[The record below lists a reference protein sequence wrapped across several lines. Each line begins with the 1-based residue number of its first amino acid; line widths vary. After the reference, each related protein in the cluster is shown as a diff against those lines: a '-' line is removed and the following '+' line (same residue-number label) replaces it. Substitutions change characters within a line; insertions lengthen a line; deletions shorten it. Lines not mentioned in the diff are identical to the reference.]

1 VKRRMTA
8 VLLADVVGYS
18 RLMSTDEDATH
29 IMLAEC
35 FGGMIEPKITE
46 HGGHLIRSSG
56 DGLLVE
62 FNSALDAVRCGTE
75 IQHELRTR
83 NAGVATEQRFQMRIG
98 VNAGDVIV
106 DERDIYGNSVNIA
119 ARLETL
125 AEPGELFV
133 TNTVRDQLLGH
144 PDLAFE
150 DRGRH
155 RVKNIDAPIQV
166 FRVTLAQ
173 DRKTLSPWQRV
184 QLAARERLAF
194 FRTSRP
200 IFATSVLAILVAVA
214 AIIGVPV
221 WRGQHAQSV
230 HASIMVLPFRS
241 MSNDPDE
248 GYFADAVTDDLTTDL
263 SRMSDTTVIARATA
277 FTYKG
282 KIVDPRQIGQ
292 DCDVRYLLEGSIRKV
307 GTKVQANTHLVDARS
322 AVAIWADQFDSDVTD
337 LFELQEAV
345 TGRIA
350 SSLGIQ
356 LVKAESRRRDRS
368 KDPNAIDLRL
378 RAMAILIE
386 SITPQH
392 NLAARKYLQEAV
404 SLSPLSANAW
414 SQLAD
419 VLMRDYLN
427 RWNEAA
433 KNTEARQDLLKQA
446 EDALQKAFSLD
457 PTLAMNHMDDGFIRR
472 AKGDHQGALD
482 AFDRAL
488 ALDPNLAL
496 GYAQKANQ
504 LVLTGRPKE
513 APALAL
519 KAIRLSPRD
528 PGISVFYWVLGR
540 AYFAMRNY
548 DEAII
553 WLRKSVAER
562 PVWYNQAHLAS
573 AFALSGHAA
582 DADATLKEFSRALP
596 GYTLER
602 IQKIYLDEIPNKNPA
617 FQETLQELYKG
628 LQQAGLTK

>member
-29 IMLAEC
+29 EMLTEC
-35 FGGMIEPKITE
+35 FGGLIEPKISE

-62 FNSALDAVRCGTE
+62 FDSALDAVRCGIE
-75 IQHELRTR
+75 IQQQLSTR
-83 NAGVATEQRFQMRIG
+83 NAGVGAEHRFQMRIG

-125 AEPGELFV
+125 AEPGDLFV

-150 DRGRH
+150 DRGWH
-155 RVKNIDAPIQV
+155 RLKNIEPPIQV
-166 FRVTLAQ
+166 FRVTSAQ
-173 DRKTLSPWQRV
+173 EQKTLSLLRRMR
-184 QLAARERLAF
+184 LAARRCLALF
-194 FRTSRP
+194 PTPRP
-200 IFATSVLAILVAVA
+200 IVVVSALVLA
-214 AIIGVPV
+214 AIIGALPV
-221 WRGQHAQSV
+221 WRGKSPHSAQ
-230 HASIMVLPFRS
+230 ASIMVLPFRS
-241 MSNDPDE
+241 MSNDPEE

-263 SRMSDTTVIARATA
+263 SRMTDTVVIARATA

-282 KIVDPRQIGQ
+282 KVVDPRQIGQ
-292 DCDVRYLLEGSIRKV
+292 DCDVRYLLEGSIRKI

-356 LVKAESRRRDRS
+356 LVKAESRRRGRS
-368 KDPNAIDLRL
+368 SDPNAVDMRL
-378 RAMAILIE
+378 RAMALLID
-386 SITPQH
+386 SITPPH
-392 NLAARKYLQEAV
+392 NLAARKYLQESV
-404 SLSPLSANAW
+404 RLSPLSAIAW

-427 RWNEAA
+427 RWNEAEKDA
-433 KNTEARQDLLKQA
+433 TARKNLLAQA
-446 EDALQKAFSLD
+446 EDALQKAFALD
-457 PTLAMNHMDDGFIRR
+457 PSIALSHMDDGFIRR

-488 ALDPNLAL
+488 QLDPNLSLA
-496 GYAQKANQ
+496 YAQKANQ
-504 LVLTGRPKE
+504 LVLTGHPEE
-513 APALAL
+513 APPLVL
-519 KAIRLSPRD
+519 KAIRLNPRD
-528 PGISVFYWVLGR
+528 PNIGPIYWVLGR
-540 AYFAMRNY
+540 AKFATKNY

-562 PVWYNQAHLAS
+562 QNVWFSRAHLVS
-573 AFALSGHAA
+573 AFALTGNQA
-582 DADATLKEFSRALP
+582 DAAAALKDFDNVLP
-596 GYTLER
+596 GYSLAR
-602 IQKIYLDEIPNKNPA
+602 IQDIYLQEIPNKDPA
-617 FQETLQELYKG
+617 FQKTLQELYKG
-628 LQQAGLTK
+628 LQLAGMK

>member
-18 RLMSTDEDATH
+18 RLMSTDEEATH
-29 IMLAEC
+29 VMLAEC
-35 FGGMIEPKITE
+35 FGNLIQPKISE

-62 FNSALDAVRCGTE
+62 FDSAHDAVRCGIE
-75 IQHELRTR
+75 IQQELSAR
-83 NAGVATEQRFQMRIG
+83 NAGVGMEHRFQMRIG

-119 ARLETL
+119 ARLEAL

-133 TNTVRDQLLGH
+133 PNTVRDQLLGH

-155 RVKNIDAPIQV
+155 RLKNIDPPIQV
-166 FRVTLAQ
+166 FRVTRAQ
-173 DRKTLSPWQRV
+173 EQKTHSLLGRV
-184 QLAARERLAF
+184 RLAARRSLSLFSTPA
-194 FRTSRP
+194 R
-200 IFATSVLAILVAVA
+200 ILMVSVVAVA
-214 AIIGVPV
+214 AIIGVPPL
-221 WRGQHAQSV
+221 WRAQNAHSA

-263 SRMSDTTVIARATA
+263 SRMADTVVIARATA

-282 KIVDPRQIGQ
+282 KVVDPRQIGQ
-292 DCDVRYLLEGSIRKV
+292 DCDVRYLLEGSIRKI

-322 AVAIWADQFDSDVTD
+322 AVAIWSDQFDSDVTD

-356 LVKAESRRRDRS
+356 LVKAESRRRDQSR
-368 KDPNAIDLRL
+368 DPNATDMRL

-392 NLAARKYLQEAV
+392 NLAARKYLEEAV
-404 SLSPLSANAW
+404 SLSPLSANTW

-433 KNTEARQDLLKQA
+433 TDATAREDLLTKA
-446 EDALQKAFSLD
+446 EDALKKAFSLD
-457 PTLAMNHMDDGFIRR
+457 PTIALSHMDDGFIRR
-472 AKGDHQGALD
+472 AKGDHHGALD

-496 GYAQKANQ
+496 AYTQKANQ
-504 LVLTGRPKE
+504 LVLTGHPQE
-513 APALAL
+513 APPLVM
-519 KAIRLSPRD
+519 KAIRLNPRD
-528 PGISVFYWVLGR
+528 PTISVSYWVLGR
-540 AYFAMRNY
+540 AYFAMKKY
-548 DEAII
+548 DEAIL

-562 PVWYNQAHLAS
+562 PTVWFSRAHLVS
-573 AFALSGHAA
+573 AFALTGNGT
-582 DADATLKEFSRALP
+582 DATTALKDFDNALP
-596 GYTLER
+596 GYTLAR
-602 IQKIYLDEIPNKNPA
+602 IQDIYLQEIPNKDPA
-617 FQETLQELYKG
+617 FQNTLQELYKG
-628 LQQAGLTK
+628 LQLAGMK

>member
-29 IMLAEC
+29 LMLTEC
-35 FGGMIEPKITE
+35 FGGLIDPKISE
-46 HGGHLIRSSG
+46 HGGRLIRSSG

-62 FNSALDAVRCGTE
+62 FDSALDAVRCGIE
-75 IQHELRTR
+75 IQQGLSTR
-83 NAGVATEQRFQMRIG
+83 NAGVSTEHRFQMRIG

-150 DRGRH
+150 DRGWH
-155 RVKNIDAPIQV
+155 RLKNIDPPIQV
-166 FRVTLAQ
+166 FRVTSAQ
-173 DRKTLSPWQRV
+173 EQKTLSLLRRV
-184 QLAARERLAF
+184 RLAARRYLAF
-194 FRTSRP
+194 FPTPRP
-200 IFATSVLAILVAVA
+200 IVVVSALVLA
-214 AIIGVPV
+214 AIIGALPV
-221 WRGQHAQSV
+221 WRGKNPQSAQ
-230 HASIMVLPFRS
+230 ASIMVLPFRS

-263 SRMSDTTVIARATA
+263 SRMTDTVVIARATA

-282 KIVDPRQIGQ
+282 KVVDPRQIGQ
-292 DCDVRYLLEGSIRKV
+292 DCDVRYLLEGSIRKI

-350 SSLGIQ
+350 ASLGIQ
-356 LVKAESRRRDRS
+356 LIKAESRRRGRS
-368 KDPNAIDLRL
+368 TDPNAVDMRL
-378 RAMAILIE
+378 RAMAILID
-386 SITPQH
+386 SITPLH
-392 NLAARKYLQEAV
+392 NLAARKYLQESV
-404 SLSPLSANAW
+404 RLSPLSAIAW

-427 RWNEAA
+427 RWNEAEKDA
-433 KNTEARQDLLKQA
+433 EARKGLLRQA
-446 EDALQKAFSLD
+446 EDALQKAFTLD
-457 PTLAMNHMDDGFIRR
+457 PTIALSHMDDGFIRR

-488 ALDPNLAL
+488 QLDPNLAL
-496 GYAQKANQ
+496 AYAQKANQ
-504 LVLTGRPKE
+504 LVLTGHPHE
-513 APALAL
+513 APPLAL
-519 KAIRLSPRD
+519 KAMRLSPLD
-528 PGISVFYWVLGR
+528 PSRNVFSWVLGR
-540 AYFAMRNY
+540 AYFAMKNY
-548 DEAII
+548 DDAII

-562 PVWYNQAHLAS
+562 PTVWFPRAHLVS
-573 AFALSGHAA
+573 AFALTGNGTDAA
-582 DADATLKEFSRALP
+582 AALKDFDNALP
-596 GYTLER
+596 GYTLAR
-602 IQKIYLDEIPNKNPA
+602 IQEIYLQEIPNKDPA
-617 FQETLQELYKG
+617 FQQTLQELFKG
-628 LQQAGLTK
+628 LQQAGMK

>member
-18 RLMSTDEDATH
+18 RLMSTDEEATH
-29 IMLAEC
+29 VMLAEC
-35 FGGMIEPKITE
+35 FGSLIEPKISE

-62 FNSALDAVRCGTE
+62 FDSALDAVRCGIE
-75 IQHELRTR
+75 IQQELTTR
-83 NAGVATEQRFQMRIG
+83 NAGVGAEHRFQMRIG

-125 AEPGELFV
+125 AEPGDLFV

-155 RVKNIDAPIQV
+155 RLKNIDPPIQV
-166 FRVTLAQ
+166 FRVTHANEQ
-173 DRKTLSPWQRV
+173 NTLSLLRRV
-184 QLAARERLAF
+184 RFAARRRFALF
-194 FRTSRP
+194 STPRR
-200 IFATSVLAILVAVA
+200 IFVVSVLAVAL
-214 AIIGVPV
+214 IIGALPV
-221 WRGQHAQSV
+221 WRGQNAHSAQ
-230 HASIMVLPFRS
+230 ASIMVLPFRS
-241 MSNDPDE
+241 MSNDPE
-248 GYFADAVTDDLTTDL
+248 ESYFADAVTDDVTTDL
-263 SRMSDTTVIARATA
+263 SRLADTVVIARATA

-292 DCDVRYLLEGSIRKV
+292 DCDVRYLLEGSIRKI

-322 AVAIWADQFDSDVTD
+322 AVAIWSDQFDSDVTD

-356 LVKAESRRRDRS
+356 LIKAESRRRDQSR
-368 KDPNAIDLRL
+368 DPNATDMRL

-392 NLAARKYLQEAV
+392 NLAARKYLEEAV
-404 SLSPLSANAW
+404 SLSPLSARAW

-433 KNTEARQDLLKQA
+433 KDAKAREDLLTKA
-446 EDALQKAFSLD
+446 EDALKKAFNLD
-457 PTLAMNHMDDGFIRR
+457 PTIALTHMDDGFIRR
-472 AKGDHQGALD
+472 AKGDHHGALD

-496 GYAQKANQ
+496 AYTQKANQ
-504 LVLTGRPKE
+504 LVLTGHPQE
-513 APALAL
+513 APALVM
-519 KAIRLSPRD
+519 KAIRLNPRD
-528 PGISVFYWVLGR
+528 PAISVAYWVLGR
-540 AYFAMRNY
+540 AYFAMKKY
-548 DEAII
+548 DEAIL

-562 PVWYNQAHLAS
+562 DSVWFSRAHLVS
-573 AFALSGHAA
+573 AFALTGNATDAA
-582 DADATLKEFSRALP
+582 AALKDFDNALP
-596 GYTLER
+596 GYTLSR
-602 IQKIYLDEIPNKNPA
+602 IQDIYLHEIPNKDPA
-617 FQETLQELYKG
+617 FQNTLQELYKG
-628 LQQAGLTK
+628 LQLAGMK

>member
-1 VKRRMTA
+1 
-8 VLLADVVGYS
+8 
-18 RLMSTDEDATH
+18 
-29 IMLAEC
+29 
-35 FGGMIEPKITE
+35 
-46 HGGHLIRSSG
+46 
-56 DGLLVE
+56 
-62 FNSALDAVRCGTE
+62 
-75 IQHELRTR
+75 
-83 NAGVATEQRFQMRIG
+83 
-98 VNAGDVIV
+98 
-106 DERDIYGNSVNIA
+106 
-119 ARLETL
+119 
-125 AEPGELFV
+125 
-133 TNTVRDQLLGH
+133 
-144 PDLAFE
+144 
-150 DRGRH
+150 
-155 RVKNIDAPIQV
+155 
-166 FRVTLAQ
+166 
-173 DRKTLSPWQRV
+173 
-184 QLAARERLAF
+184 
-194 FRTSRP
+194 
-200 IFATSVLAILVAVA
+200 
-214 AIIGVPV
+214 VPV

-457 PTLAMNHMDDGFIRR
+457 PTIAMNHMDDGFIRR

-504 LVLTGRPKE
+504 LVLTGRAKE
-513 APALAL
+513 APPLVL

-562 PVWYNQAHLAS
+562 SVWYNWAHLAS
-573 AFALSGHAA
+573 AFALSGHGP
-582 DADATLKEFSRALP
+582 DADATLKEFSSALP

-602 IQKIYLDEIPNKNPA
+602 IQNIYRDEIPNKNPA

>member
-29 IMLAEC
+29 LMLTEC
-35 FGGMIEPKITE
+35 FGGLIDPKISE
-46 HGGHLIRSSG
+46 HGGRLIRSSG

-62 FNSALDAVRCGTE
+62 FDSALDAVRCGIE
-75 IQHELRTR
+75 IQQGLSTR
-83 NAGVATEQRFQMRIG
+83 NAGVSTEHRFQMRIG

-150 DRGRH
+150 DRGWH
-155 RVKNIDAPIQV
+155 RLKNIEPQIQV
-166 FRVTLAQ
+166 FRVTRAQ
-173 DRKTLSPWQRV
+173 EQKTLSPLRRV
-184 QLAARERLAF
+184 RLAVRRCLALF
-194 FRTSRP
+194 PTPRP
-200 IFATSVLAILVAVA
+200 IIVVSALALA
-214 AIIGVPV
+214 AIIGALPV
-221 WRGQHAQSV
+221 WRGKNPNSAQ
-230 HASIMVLPFRS
+230 ASIMVLPFRS
-241 MSNDPDE
+241 MSNDPEE

-263 SRMSDTTVIARATA
+263 SRMSDTVVIARATA

-282 KIVDPRQIGQ
+282 KVVDPRQIGQ
-292 DCDVRYLLEGSIRKV
+292 DCDVRYLLEGSIRKI

-356 LVKAESRRRDRS
+356 LVKAESRRRERS
-368 KDPNAIDLRL
+368 SDPNAVDMRL
-378 RAMAILIE
+378 RAMAILID

-392 NLAARKYLQEAV
+392 NLAARKYLQESV
-404 SLSPLSANAW
+404 RLSPLSAIAW

-427 RWNEAA
+427 RWNDAEKDA
-433 KNTEARQDLLKQA
+433 TARKDLLRQA
-446 EDALQKAFSLD
+446 EDALQKAFTLD
-457 PTLAMNHMDDGFIRR
+457 PTIALSHMDDGFIRR

-488 ALDPNLAL
+488 ELDPNLAL
-496 GYAQKANQ
+496 AYAQKANQ
-504 LVLTGRPKE
+504 LVLTGHPKE
-513 APALAL
+513 APPLAL
-519 KAIRLSPRD
+519 KAIRLSPLD
-528 PGISVFYWVLGR
+528 PSRNVFSWVLGR

-548 DEAII
+548 DDAIV

-562 PVWYNQAHLAS
+562 PTVWFSRAHLVS
-573 AFALSGHAA
+573 AFALTGNAA
-582 DADATLKEFSRALP
+582 DAAGALKDFDNALP
-596 GYTLER
+596 GYTLAR
-602 IQKIYLDEIPNKNPA
+602 IQDIYLQEIPSKDPA
-617 FQETLQELYKG
+617 FQKTLQELYKG
-628 LQQAGLTK
+628 LQQAGMK

>member
-1 VKRRMTA
+1 MKRRMTA

-29 IMLAEC
+29 MMLTEC
-35 FGGMIEPKITE
+35 FGGMIEPKISE

-62 FNSALDAVRCGTE
+62 FDSALDAVRCGIE

-83 NAGVATEQRFQMRIG
+83 NAGVDTEHRFQMRIG

-166 FRVTLAQ
+166 FRVTRAQ
-173 DRKTLSPWQRV
+173 DRKTPLSWRRV
-184 QLAARERLAF
+184 RLAARRGLDTFFNTSSDWSPMASWWPSRRSSALAGLAW
-194 FRTSRP
+194 P
-200 IFATSVLAILVAVA
+200 NAHSV
-214 AIIGVPV
+214 
-221 WRGQHAQSV
+221 Q
-230 HASIMVLPFRS
+230 ASIMVLPFRS
-241 MSNDPDE
+241 MSNDPEE

-263 SRMSDTTVIARATA
+263 SRMSDTVVIARATA

-356 LVKAESRRRDRS
+356 LVKAESRRRERS

-378 RAMAILIE
+378 RAMAIL
-386 SITPQH
+386 
-392 NLAARKYLQEAV
+392 
-404 SLSPLSANAW
+404 
-414 SQLAD
+414 D
-419 VLMRDYLN
+419 
-427 RWNEAA
+427 
-433 KNTEARQDLLKQA
+433 
-446 EDALQKAFSLD
+446 
-457 PTLAMNHMDDGFIRR
+457 
-472 AKGDHQGALD
+472 
-482 AFDRAL
+482 
-488 ALDPNLAL
+488 
-496 GYAQKANQ
+496 
-504 LVLTGRPKE
+504 
-513 APALAL
+513 
-519 KAIRLSPRD
+519 
-528 PGISVFYWVLGR
+528 
-540 AYFAMRNY
+540 
-548 DEAII
+548 
-553 WLRKSVAER
+553 
-562 PVWYNQAHLAS
+562 
-573 AFALSGHAA
+573 
-582 DADATLKEFSRALP
+582 
-596 GYTLER
+596 
-602 IQKIYLDEIPNKNPA
+602 
-617 FQETLQELYKG
+617 
-628 LQQAGLTK
+628 

>member
-18 RLMSTDEDATH
+18 RLMSTDEEATH
-29 IMLAEC
+29 EMLTEC
-35 FGGMIEPKITE
+35 FGGLIEPKISE
-46 HGGHLIRSSG
+46 HGGRLIRSSG

-62 FNSALDAVRCGTE
+62 FDSALDAVRCGIE
-75 IQHELRTR
+75 IQRELSTR
-83 NAGVATEQRFQMRIG
+83 NAGVSAEHRFQMRIG

-150 DRGRH
+150 DRGWH
-155 RVKNIDAPIQV
+155 RLKNIDPPIQV
-166 FRVTLAQ
+166 FRVTSAQ
-173 DRKTLSPWQRV
+173 EQKTLSLLRRMR
-184 QLAARERLAF
+184 LAARRYLALF
-194 FRTSRP
+194 PTPRP
-200 IFATSVLAILVAVA
+200 IVVVSALVLA
-214 AIIGVPV
+214 AIIGALPV
-221 WRGQHAQSV
+221 WRAKSPHSAQ
-230 HASIMVLPFRS
+230 ASIMVLPFRS
-241 MSNDPDE
+241 MSNDPEE

-263 SRMSDTTVIARATA
+263 SRMTDTVVIARATA

-282 KIVDPRQIGQ
+282 KVVDPRQIGQ
-292 DCDVRYLLEGSIRKV
+292 DCDVRYLLEGSIRKI

-356 LVKAESRRRDRS
+356 LVKAESRRRGRS
-368 KDPNAIDLRL
+368 SDPNAVDMRL
-378 RAMAILIE
+378 RAMAILID
-386 SITPQH
+386 SITPPH
-392 NLAARKYLQEAV
+392 NLAARKYLQESV
-404 SLSPLSANAW
+404 RLSPLSAIAW

-427 RWNEAA
+427 RWNEAEKDA
-433 KNTEARQDLLKQA
+433 AARKGLLSQA
-446 EDALQKAFSLD
+446 EDALQQAFALD
-457 PTLAMNHMDDGFIRR
+457 PTIALSHMDDGFIRR

-488 ALDPNLAL
+488 QLDPNLAL
-496 GYAQKANQ
+496 AYAQKANQ
-504 LVLTGRPKE
+504 LVLTGHPQE
-513 APALAL
+513 APPLAM

-528 PGISVFYWVLGR
+528 PAISVFYWVLGR
-540 AYFAMRNY
+540 AKFATKNY
-548 DEAII
+548 DEAIV

-562 PVWYNQAHLAS
+562 PTVWFSRAHLVS
-573 AFALSGHAA
+573 AFALTGNATDAA
-582 DADATLKEFSRALP
+582 AALNDFSNAVP
-596 GYTLER
+596 GYTLAR
-602 IQKIYLDEIPNKNPA
+602 IQDIYLNEIPNKDPA
-617 FQETLQELYKG
+617 FQQTLQELYKG
-628 LQQAGLTK
+628 LQQAGMK

>member
-1 VKRRMTA
+1 
-8 VLLADVVGYS
+8 
-18 RLMSTDEDATH
+18 MSTDEEATH
-29 IMLAEC
+29 VMLAEC
-35 FGGMIEPKITE
+35 FGSLIEPKISE

-62 FNSALDAVRCGTE
+62 FDSALDAVRCGIE
-75 IQHELRTR
+75 IQRELSTR
-83 NAGVATEQRFQMRIG
+83 NAAVDIKRRFQMRIG

-150 DRGRH
+150 DRGWH
-155 RVKNIDAPIQV
+155 RLKNIEPQIQV
-166 FRVTLAQ
+166 FRVTRAQ
-173 DRKTLSPWQRV
+173 EQKTLSPLRRV
-184 QLAARERLAF
+184 RLAVRRCLALF
-194 FRTSRP
+194 PTPRP
-200 IFATSVLAILVAVA
+200 IVVVSALVLA
-214 AIIGVPV
+214 AIIGALPV
-221 WRGQHAQSV
+221 WRGKNPNSAQ
-230 HASIMVLPFRS
+230 ASIMVLPFRS
-241 MSNDPDE
+241 MSNDPEE

-263 SRMSDTTVIARATA
+263 SRMSDTVVIARATA

-282 KIVDPRQIGQ
+282 KVVDPRQIGQ
-292 DCDVRYLLEGSIRKV
+292 DCDVRYLLEGSIRKI

-322 AVAIWADQFDSDVTD
+322 AVAIWADQFDSDITD

-356 LVKAESRRRDRS
+356 LVKAESRRRERS
-368 KDPNAIDLRL
+368 SDPNAVDMRL
-378 RAMAILIE
+378 RAMAILID

-392 NLAARKYLQEAV
+392 NLAARKYLQESV
-404 SLSPLSANAW
+404 RLSPLSAIAW

-427 RWNEAA
+427 RWNDAEKDA
-433 KNTEARQDLLKQA
+433 TARKDLLRQA
-446 EDALQKAFSLD
+446 EDALQKAFTLD
-457 PTLAMNHMDDGFIRR
+457 PTIALSHMDDGFIRR

-488 ALDPNLAL
+488 ELDPNLAL
-496 GYAQKANQ
+496 AYAQKANQ
-504 LVLTGRPKE
+504 LVLTGHPKE
-513 APALAL
+513 APPLAL
-519 KAIRLSPRD
+519 KAIRLSPLD
-528 PGISVFYWVLGR
+528 PSRNVFSWVLGR

-548 DEAII
+548 DDAIV

-562 PVWYNQAHLAS
+562 PTVWFSRAHLVS
-573 AFALSGHAA
+573 AFALTGNAA
-582 DADATLKEFSRALP
+582 DAAGALKDFDNALP
-596 GYTLER
+596 GYTLAR
-602 IQKIYLDEIPNKNPA
+602 IQDIYLQEIPNKDPA
-617 FQETLQELYKG
+617 FQKTLQELYKG
-628 LQQAGLTK
+628 LQQAGMR

>member
-29 IMLAEC
+29 VMLTEC
-35 FGGMIEPKITE
+35 FGGMIEPKISE

-56 DGLLVE
+56 DGLLIE
-62 FNSALDAVRCGTE
+62 FDSALDAVRCGIE
-75 IQHELRTR
+75 IQQELRTR
-83 NAGVATEQRFQMRIG
+83 NASVDTEHRFQMRIG

-133 TNTVRDQLLGH
+133 TNSVRDQLLGH

-155 RVKNIDAPIQV
+155 RVKNIDAPIHV
-166 FRVTLAQ
+166 FRVSGAQ
-173 DRKTLSPWQRV
+173 EEKTPSLLRRV
-184 QLAARERLAF
+184 RLAARRGLDLFSAP
-194 FRTSRP
+194 RP
-200 IFATSVLAILVAVA
+200 IFVASILAVA
-214 AIIGVPV
+214 AIVGALQV
-221 WRGQHAQSV
+221 WHGERMHSAQ
-230 HASIMVLPFRS
+230 ASIMVLPFRS
-241 MSNDPDE
+241 MSNNLEE

-263 SRMSDTTVIARATA
+263 SRMTDTVVIARATA

-307 GTKVQANTHLVDARS
+307 GTKVQANAHLVDART
-322 AVAIWADQFDSDVTD
+322 AVAIWADQFDSDITD

-356 LVKAESRRRDRS
+356 LVKAESRRREQT

-386 SITPQH
+386 SITPPH
-392 NLAARKYLQEAV
+392 NLAARKYLQESV
-404 SLSPLSANAW
+404 RLSPLSANAW

-419 VLMRDYLN
+419 VLMRDYWN
-427 RWNEAA
+427 FWNEAEKDA
-433 KNTEARQDLLKQA
+433 YARADLLKQA

-457 PTLAMNHMDDGFIRR
+457 PTVALSHMDDGFIRR

-504 LVLTGRPKE
+504 LVFMGHPQE
-513 APALAL
+513 APPLVL

-528 PGISVFYWVLGR
+528 PAISIFYWVMGR
-540 AYFAMRNY
+540 AYFAMKNY
-548 DEAII
+548 DEAIL

-562 PVWYNQAHLAS
+562 PTVWFSRAHLVS
-573 AFALSGHAA
+573 AFALTGNGTDAA
-582 DADATLKEFSRALP
+582 AALKDFRNTLP
-596 GYTLER
+596 GYTLTR
-602 IQKIYLDEIPNKNPA
+602 IQDIYLKETFNKHPA
-617 FQETLQELYKG
+617 FETTLQELYKG
-628 LQQAGLTK
+628 LQQAGMK

>member
-1 VKRRMTA
+1 
-8 VLLADVVGYS
+8 
-18 RLMSTDEDATH
+18 
-29 IMLAEC
+29 
-35 FGGMIEPKITE
+35 
-46 HGGHLIRSSG
+46 
-56 DGLLVE
+56 
-62 FNSALDAVRCGTE
+62 
-75 IQHELRTR
+75 
-83 NAGVATEQRFQMRIG
+83 
-98 VNAGDVIV
+98 
-106 DERDIYGNSVNIA
+106 
-119 ARLETL
+119 
-125 AEPGELFV
+125 
-133 TNTVRDQLLGH
+133 
-144 PDLAFE
+144 
-150 DRGRH
+150 
-155 RVKNIDAPIQV
+155 
-166 FRVTLAQ
+166 
-173 DRKTLSPWQRV
+173 
-184 QLAARERLAF
+184 
-194 FRTSRP
+194 
-200 IFATSVLAILVAVA
+200 
-214 AIIGVPV
+214 
-221 WRGQHAQSV
+221 
-230 HASIMVLPFRS
+230 

-504 LVLTGRPKE
+504 LVLTGRAKE

-562 PVWYNQAHLAS
+562 PVW
-573 AFALSGHAA
+573 
-582 DADATLKEFSRALP
+582 
-596 GYTLER
+596 
-602 IQKIYLDEIPNKNPA
+602 
-617 FQETLQELYKG
+617 
-628 LQQAGLTK
+628 

>member
-1 VKRRMTA
+1 MKRRMTA

-29 IMLAEC
+29 VMLTEC
-35 FGGMIEPKITE
+35 FGGLIEPKISE

-56 DGLLVE
+56 DGLLIE
-62 FNSALDAVRCGTE
+62 FDSALDAVRCGIE
-75 IQHELRTR
+75 IQQELRTR
-83 NAGVATEQRFQMRIG
+83 NASVDTEHRFQMRIG

-133 TNTVRDQLLGH
+133 TNSVRDQLLGH

-155 RVKNIDAPIQV
+155 RLKNIDPPIHV
-166 FRVTLAQ
+166 FRVSGAQ
-173 DRKTLSPWQRV
+173 EEKTLSLLRRV
-184 QLAARERLAF
+184 RLAARRGLELFSAP
-194 FRTSRP
+194 RP
-200 IFATSVLAILVAVA
+200 IFVASILAVA
-214 AIIGVPV
+214 AIVGALQV
-221 WRGQHAQSV
+221 WHGERMHSAQ
-230 HASIMVLPFRS
+230 ASIMVLPFRS
-241 MSNDPDE
+241 MSNDLEE

-263 SRMSDTTVIARATA
+263 SRMSDTVVIARATA

-292 DCDVRYLLEGSIRKV
+292 DCDVRYLLEGSIRKI
-307 GTKVQANTHLVDARS
+307 GTKVQANAHLVDAHS
-322 AVAIWADQFDSDVTD
+322 AVAIWADQFDSDITD

-356 LVKAESRRRDRS
+356 LVKAESRRREQT
-368 KDPNAIDLRL
+368 KDPNAIDMRL

-386 SITPQH
+386 SITPPH
-392 NLAARKYLQEAV
+392 NLAARKYLQESV
-404 SLSPLSANAW
+404 RLSPLSANAW

-419 VLMRDYLN
+419 VLMRDYWN
-427 RWNEAA
+427 FWNEAEKDA
-433 KNTEARQDLLKQA
+433 NARADLLKQA

-457 PTLAMNHMDDGFIRR
+457 PTVALSHMDDGFIRR

-488 ALDPNLAL
+488 ALDSNLAL

-504 LVLTGRPKE
+504 LVFMGHPQE
-513 APALAL
+513 APPLVL

-528 PGISVFYWVLGR
+528 PAISIFYWVLGR
-540 AYFAMRNY
+540 AYFAMKNY
-548 DEAII
+548 DEAIL

-562 PVWYNQAHLAS
+562 PTVWFSRAHLVS
-573 AFALSGHAA
+573 AFALTGNGTDAA
-582 DADATLKEFSRALP
+582 AALKDFTNALP
-596 GYTLER
+596 GYTLTR
-602 IQKIYLDEIPNKNPA
+602 IQDIYLKETFNKHPA
-617 FQETLQELYKG
+617 FETTLQELYKG
-628 LQQAGLTK
+628 LQQAGMK

>member
-1 VKRRMTA
+1 MKRRMTA

-18 RLMSTDEDATH
+18 RLMSTDEEATH
-29 IMLAEC
+29 EMLTEC
-35 FGGMIEPKITE
+35 FGGLIEPKISE
-46 HGGHLIRSSG
+46 HGGRLIRSSG

-62 FNSALDAVRCGTE
+62 FDSALDAVRCGIE
-75 IQHELRTR
+75 IQRELSTR
-83 NAGVATEQRFQMRIG
+83 NAGVSTEHRFQMRIG

-150 DRGRH
+150 DRGWH
-155 RVKNIDAPIQV
+155 RLKNIDPPIQV
-166 FRVTLAQ
+166 FRVTSAQ
-173 DRKTLSPWQRV
+173 EQKTLSLLRRMR
-184 QLAARERLAF
+184 LAARRYLALF
-194 FRTSRP
+194 PTPRP
-200 IFATSVLAILVAVA
+200 IVVVSALVLA
-214 AIIGVPV
+214 AIIGALPV
-221 WRGQHAQSV
+221 WRAKSPHSAQ
-230 HASIMVLPFRS
+230 ASIMVLPFRS
-241 MSNDPDE
+241 MSNDPEE

-263 SRMSDTTVIARATA
+263 SRMTDTVVIARATA

-282 KIVDPRQIGQ
+282 KVVDPRQIGQ
-292 DCDVRYLLEGSIRKV
+292 DCDVRYLLEGSIRKI

-356 LVKAESRRRDRS
+356 LVKAESRRRGRS
-368 KDPNAIDLRL
+368 SDPNAVDMRL
-378 RAMAILIE
+378 RAMAILID
-386 SITPQH
+386 SITPPH
-392 NLAARKYLQEAV
+392 NLAARKYLQESV
-404 SLSPLSANAW
+404 RLSPLSAIAW

-427 RWNEAA
+427 RWNEAEKDA
-433 KNTEARQDLLKQA
+433 AARKGLLSQA
-446 EDALQKAFSLD
+446 EDALQQAFALD
-457 PTLAMNHMDDGFIRR
+457 PTIALSHMDDGFIRR

-488 ALDPNLAL
+488 QLDPNLAL
-496 GYAQKANQ
+496 AYAQKANQ
-504 LVLTGRPKE
+504 LVLTGHPQE
-513 APALAL
+513 APPLAM

-528 PGISVFYWVLGR
+528 PAISVFYWVLGR
-540 AYFAMRNY
+540 AKFATKNY
-548 DEAII
+548 DEAIV

-562 PVWYNQAHLAS
+562 PTVWFSRAHLVS
-573 AFALSGHAA
+573 AFALTGNATDAA
-582 DADATLKEFSRALP
+582 AALNDFSNAVP
-596 GYTLER
+596 GYTLAR
-602 IQKIYLDEIPNKNPA
+602 IQDIYLNEIPNKDPA
-617 FQETLQELYKG
+617 FQQTLQELYKG
-628 LQQAGLTK
+628 LQQAGMK

>member
-1 VKRRMTA
+1 
-8 VLLADVVGYS
+8 
-18 RLMSTDEDATH
+18 MSTDEEATH
-29 IMLAEC
+29 VMLAEC
-35 FGGMIEPKITE
+35 FGSLIEPKISE

-62 FNSALDAVRCGTE
+62 FDSALDAVRCGIE
-75 IQHELRTR
+75 IQRELSTR
-83 NAGVATEQRFQMRIG
+83 NAAVDIKRRFQMRIG

-150 DRGRH
+150 DRGWH
-155 RVKNIDAPIQV
+155 RLKNIEPQIQV
-166 FRVTLAQ
+166 FRVTRAQ
-173 DRKTLSPWQRV
+173 EQKTLSPLRRV
-184 QLAARERLAF
+184 RLAVRRCLALF
-194 FRTSRP
+194 PTPRP
-200 IFATSVLAILVAVA
+200 IIVVSALALA
-214 AIIGVPV
+214 AIIGALPV
-221 WRGQHAQSV
+221 WRGKNPNSAQ
-230 HASIMVLPFRS
+230 ASIMVLPFRS
-241 MSNDPDE
+241 MSNDPEE

-263 SRMSDTTVIARATA
+263 SRMSDTVVIARATA

-282 KIVDPRQIGQ
+282 KVVDPRQIGQ
-292 DCDVRYLLEGSIRKV
+292 DCDVRYLLEGSIRKI

-356 LVKAESRRRDRS
+356 LVKAESRRRERS
-368 KDPNAIDLRL
+368 SDPNAVDMRL
-378 RAMAILIE
+378 RAMAILID

-392 NLAARKYLQEAV
+392 NLAARKYLQESV
-404 SLSPLSANAW
+404 RLSPLSAIAW

-427 RWNEAA
+427 RWNDAEKDA
-433 KNTEARQDLLKQA
+433 TARKDLLRQA
-446 EDALQKAFSLD
+446 EDALQKAFTLD
-457 PTLAMNHMDDGFIRR
+457 PTIALSHMDDGFIRR

-488 ALDPNLAL
+488 ELDPNLAL
-496 GYAQKANQ
+496 AYAQKANQ
-504 LVLTGRPKE
+504 LVLTGHPKE
-513 APALAL
+513 APPLAL
-519 KAIRLSPRD
+519 KAIRLSPLD
-528 PGISVFYWVLGR
+528 PSRNVFSWVLGR

-548 DEAII
+548 DDAIV

-562 PVWYNQAHLAS
+562 PTVWFSRAHLVS
-573 AFALSGHAA
+573 AFALTGNAA
-582 DADATLKEFSRALP
+582 DAAGALKDFDNALP
-596 GYTLER
+596 GYTLAR
-602 IQKIYLDEIPNKNPA
+602 IQDIYLQEIPNKDPA
-617 FQETLQELYKG
+617 FQKTLQELYKG
-628 LQQAGLTK
+628 LQQAGMK

>member
-75 IQHELRTR
+75 IQQELRTR
-83 NAGVATEQRFQMRIG
+83 NAGVGTEQRFQMRIG

-184 QLAARERLAF
+184 QLAARQRLAF

-200 IFATSVLAILVAVA
+200 IFTTSVLAILVAIA

-404 SLSPLSANAW
+404 GLSPLSANAW

-433 KNTEARQDLLKQA
+433 KDTEARQDLLKQA

-457 PTLAMNHMDDGFIRR
+457 PTIAMNHMDDGFIRR

-540 AYFAMRNY
+540 AHFAMRNY

-562 PVWYNQAHLAS
+562 SVWYSRAHLAS

-582 DADATLKEFSRALP
+582 DADATLKEFSSALP

-602 IQKIYLDEIPNKNPA
+602 IQKIYLEEIPNKNPA

>member
-18 RLMSTDEDATH
+18 RLMSADEEATH
-29 IMLAEC
+29 VMLTEC
-35 FGGMIEPKITE
+35 FGGLIEPKISE
-46 HGGHLIRSSG
+46 HGGRLIRSSG

-62 FNSALDAVRCGTE
+62 FGSALDAVRCGIE
-75 IQHELRTR
+75 IQRELSTR
-83 NAGVATEQRFQMRIG
+83 NAGVSTEHRFQMRIG

-155 RVKNIDAPIQV
+155 RLKNIDPPIQV
-166 FRVTLAQ
+166 FRVTRAQ
-173 DRKTLSPWQRV
+173 EQKTLSLLRRV
-184 QLAARERLAF
+184 RLAARLF
-194 FRTSRP
+194 LTPRP
-200 IFATSVLAILVAVA
+200 IFLVSVLAVVLAVA
-214 AIIGVPV
+214 AVIGALPV
-221 WRGQHAQSV
+221 WRGQNVHSVQS
-230 HASIMVLPFRS
+230 SIMVLPFRS
-241 MSNDPDE
+241 MSNDPEE

-263 SRMSDTTVIARATA
+263 SRLADTVVIARATA

-282 KIVDPRQIGQ
+282 KVVDPRQIGQ
-292 DCDVRYLLEGSIRKV
+292 DCDVRYLLEGSIRKI
-307 GTKVQANTHLVDARS
+307 GTKVQANTHLVDAHS

-356 LVKAESRRRDRS
+356 LVKAESRRRERS
-368 KDPNAIDLRL
+368 RDPNAIDMRL
-378 RAMAILIE
+378 RAMAILID

-392 NLAARKYLQEAV
+392 NLAARKYLQESV
-404 SLSPLSANAW
+404 RLSPLSANAW

-419 VLMRDYLN
+419 VLMRDYWN
-427 RWNEAA
+427 FWNEAEKDA
-433 KNTEARQDLLKQA
+433 NAREDLLRQA
-446 EDALQKAFSLD
+446 EHALQKAFSLD
-457 PTLAMNHMDDGFIRR
+457 PTVALSHMDDGFIRR

-496 GYAQKANQ
+496 AYAQKANQ
-504 LVLTGRPKE
+504 LVLTGHPQE
-513 APALAL
+513 APPLVL

-528 PGISVFYWVLGR
+528 PAISIFYWVLGR
-540 AYFAMRNY
+540 AYFAMKNY
-548 DEAII
+548 DDAIL

-562 PVWYNQAHLAS
+562 PTVWFSRAHLVS
-573 AFALSGHAA
+573 AFALTGNGA
-582 DADATLKEFSRALP
+582 DAAAALKDFSNALP
-596 GYTLER
+596 GYTVAR
-602 IQKIYLDEIPNKNPA
+602 IQDIYLKEIPNKDPA
-617 FQETLQELYKG
+617 FQKTLQELYKG
-628 LQQAGLTK
+628 LQRAGMK